1 MTDPTLRA
9 GFDAA
14 LETAIN
20 AALRYDPGT
29 RARLAQLD
37 GRALALDITV
47 PPLPLV
53 LCIEGDQVSVRHYWD
68 GEISTRLRGSA
79 IAMLRLLR
87 DEDATPAGLGV
98 TVTGSSAL
106 LAELQSI
113 LQDLDI
119 DWEAPLARLLGD
131 VPAHTIGEALRTAG
145 QWLRDSIEQA
155 PQAAA
160 ETVSE
165 EWRLT
170 PPRAQFEAFVEDVAE
185 LALATDRLEARV
197 ALLKEKLAARG
208 DD

>member
-1 MTDPTLRA
+1 MDPTFRA

-29 RARLAQLD
+29 RARLAKLD

-47 PPLPLV
+47 PPVPLV

-87 DEDATPAGLGV
+87 DGDATPAGLDV

-131 VPAHTIGEALRTAG
+131 VPAHTIGSALRTAG

-160 ETVSE
+160 EAVSE

-197 ALLKEKLAARG
+197 ALLREKLAARG
-208 DD
+208 GN

>member
-160 ETVSE
+160 EAVSE

>member
-160 ETVSE
+160 EAVSE

-197 ALLKEKLAARG
+197 ALLKEKLAPRG

>member
-131 VPAHTIGEALRTAG
+131 VPAHSIGEALRTAG

-160 ETVSE
+160 EAVSE